1 MIIFDGTKEIEYSGR
16 TRVAIGKFDGIHK
29 GHQKLISII
38 TDKSLDDAKSLVFT
52 FTFQSEYYL
61 NKVERLFSDE
71 ERRKKFE
78 ALGVDF
84 LVEYE
89 LNDETSKME
98 PEEFARII
106 LKERL
111 HAKEIVCGPD
121 LSFGYKGRGN
131 VALLQSMAKELD
143 IKVTVIEKV
152 KYEGEDISSTRI
164 RDAIKEGHEYDAKV
178 MLGD

>member
-1 MIIFDGTKEIEYSGR
+1 MIIIDGTKEIEYEGR

-38 TDKSLDDAKSLVFT
+38 TDKTIDSDKSLVFT
-52 FTFQSEYYL
+52 FTYKSEYYL
-61 NKVERLFSDE
+61 NKVERIFSEE

-89 LNDETSKME
+89 LNDETSRME
-98 PEEFARII
+98 PEDFARII

-131 VALLQSMAKELD
+131 VELLRSMAEELD
-143 IKVTVIEKV
+143 LKITVIEKV
-152 KYEGEDISSTRI
+152 QYEGEDISSSRI
-164 RDAIKEGHEYDAKV
+164 RNALKEGHEYDAKV